1 MKKGLMRLGEILVK
15 KGMITE
21 AQLHDALLSQKL
33 TSGFLGT
40 ILVSKGVIGQRQ
52 LVEALSEQFDLP
64 LIDLKTQQVD
74 MELSRKFS
82 SSLIVD
88 HKCFPLRADDMSVT
102 VAITNPLNAVA
113 LSKVEEEAGSKR
125 INWVLAG
132 EDDMK
137 ELIQKYRQNISLNI
151 QRMLKKGKES

>member
-1 MKKGLMRLGEILVK
+1 
-15 KGMITE
+15 MITE

-52 LVEALSEQFDLP
+52 IVEALSEQFDIP
-64 LIDLKTQQVD
+64 LIDLKTQYVD

-88 HKCFPLRADDMSVT
+88 HKCFPPAR
-102 VAITNPLNAVA
+102 
-113 LSKVEEEAGSKR
+113 G
-125 INWVLAG
+125 
-132 EDDMK
+132 
-137 ELIQKYRQNISLNI
+137 
-151 QRMLKKGKES
+151 